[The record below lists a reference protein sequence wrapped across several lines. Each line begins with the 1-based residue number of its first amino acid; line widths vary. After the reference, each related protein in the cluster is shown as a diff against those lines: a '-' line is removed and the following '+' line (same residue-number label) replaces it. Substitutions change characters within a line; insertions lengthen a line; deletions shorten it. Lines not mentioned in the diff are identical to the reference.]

1 MAALAVLSQLHI
13 VACAAPQAAHVR
25 PGLGHR
31 ARLRR
36 RTNSNVISFLDSS
49 RAAGSEAA
57 NVSTA
62 QPQTGAERSAAGFT
76 DAGLVFPDGT
86 TLETCAPA
94 PIEAMRSPA
103 RICQASCKL
112 RNSHAGHT
120 PRQSCTLCDLD
131 KPAARL
137 SRPART
143 CLKAVSAGQWTLSF
157 SPARAHHVQA
167 PFFSS
172 CGSKKFLERVR
183 NFFYGLR

>member
-1 MAALAVLSQLHI
+1 MPAVETSCYILLHSSHRGTIWLPWQSRPQLHI
-13 VACAAPQAAHVR
+13 VVCAAPQAAPHVR

-62 QPQTGAERSAAGFT
+62 QPQTAAERSAAGFS

-94 PIEAMRSPA
+94 PSKGCALACPYLPGDLQDAQVHA
-103 RICQASCKL
+103 RQHAQAVL
-112 RNSHAGHT
+112 RT
-120 PRQSCTLCDLD
+120 
-131 KPAARL
+131 
-137 SRPART
+137 
-143 CLKAVSAGQWTLSF
+143 V
-157 SPARAHHVQA
+157 
-167 PFFSS
+167 
-172 CGSKKFLERVR
+172 
-183 NFFYGLR
+183 